1 MILSTFCLLEKKP
14 SFYLFRGTFAFLAGI
29 ERGKSF
35 KLLRTLGQDYWRS
48 FSGISYLWQHGIPKM
63 TNESLHK
70 SSTHKTRIIYRN
82 VETWKTPKPP
92 LRSPWAQPSPPT
104 QYSLMI
110 SSHSFFAQVFF
121 WCWSSFTLFSYTGTN
136 KPYVLRASK
145 SAISPTFIQWIEASE
160 QEIQSEPDK
169 TGLRK
174 NWPTKSLDRL
184 WRCRIYVVGG
194 QNTSS
199 NK

>member
-1 MILSTFCLLEKKP
+1 MILSTFCLKK
-14 SFYLFRGTFAFLAGI
+14 RKNH
-29 ERGKSF
+29 R
-35 KLLRTLGQDYWRS
+35 RS
-48 FSGISYLWQHGIPKM
+48 FSGIPQNPTFGSMVYQKWQI
-63 TNESLHK
+63 ESLHK